1 MRGAD
6 LQVTVDTRF
15 KCMVGNKKKVLKIE
29 VMSEISDPTFRKD
42 GDNVIVYAIPPTVG
56 IIQPDSNAQQ
66 QIRSV
71 S

>member
-1 MRGAD
+1 
-6 LQVTVDTRF
+6 
-15 KCMVGNKKKVLKIE
+15 MVGNKKKVLKIE